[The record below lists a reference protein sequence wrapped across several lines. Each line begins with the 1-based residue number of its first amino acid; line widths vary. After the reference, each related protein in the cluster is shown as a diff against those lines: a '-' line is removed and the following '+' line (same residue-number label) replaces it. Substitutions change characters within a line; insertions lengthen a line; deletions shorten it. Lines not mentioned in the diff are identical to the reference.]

1 MYNKDSLLII
11 AGSREYPRLMLDAA
25 KNSGVSNIE
34 VIAFRHE
41 TNPRGLK
48 LADKVH
54 WLHLGALDQLLS
66 CIELTKIKNVI
77 LVGQISPSNLF
88 SLRLDATAKNM
99 IEDLPIKNA
108 HTIFTALVN
117 KIESIGVNVI
127 PSHSF
132 MDKYIPM
139 PGIISAR
146 APLIHE
152 ESDSGLGIR
161 YLRHQSMFDV
171 GQSVIIKSGYIVAVE
186 AMEGTDKTILRG
198 GKLGGKGTVVVKV
211 PRLEH
216 DFRFDVPVIGPT
228 TIKNMAQVGATC
240 LAIEA
245 GSTIIF
251 NRSMTVQL
259 ADKANICIYA
269 TESLN

>member
-1 MYNKDSLLII
+1 MQNRDSLLII
-11 AGSREYPRLMLDAA
+11 AGRREYPRLMLEAA
-25 KNSGVSNIE
+25 KSSGVRNIE
-34 VIAFRHE
+34 VIAFKHE
-41 TNPRGLK
+41 TNPRGLN

-54 WLHLGALDQLLS
+54 WLHLGALDELIS
-66 CIELTKIKNVI
+66 CIESTKIQNVI

-88 SLRLDATAKNM
+88 SLRLDTTAKSM
-99 IEDLPIKNA
+99 IEGLPIKNA
-108 HTIFTALVN
+108 HTIFTALIN
-117 KIESIGVNVI
+117 KIESIGVHII
-127 PSHSF
+127 PSHSY
-132 MDKYIPM
+132 MDKYIPL
-139 PGIISAR
+139 PGVISAR
-146 APLIHE
+146 SPLIHE

-161 YLRHQSMFDV
+161 YLRHQGVFDV
-171 GQSVIIKSGYIVAVE
+171 GQSVIVKSGYIVAVE

-198 GKLGGKGTVVVKV
+198 GKLGGNGTVVVKV

-240 LAIEA
+240 LVIEA
-245 GSTIIF
+245 GSTLIF
-251 NRSMTVQL
+251 NRSKTVKL